1 MVGHRG
7 NDLLLPHFTTRWL
20 QQRQRPL
27 PLSLSSTLYIVT
39 LRVISHQ
46 LYTPYIHNKFSLSP
60 IYTNMTF
67 GLFKNIAPLGSE
79 EHIYIYAPSIRGEV
93 LTGPATS
100 SSSQFPSGGTCFLT
114 DVTTFVVSG
123 TDAGVRVG
131 EGGFSA

>member
-1 MVGHRG
+1 
-7 NDLLLPHFTTRWL
+7 
-20 QQRQRPL
+20 
-27 PLSLSSTLYIVT
+27 
-39 LRVISHQ
+39 
-46 LYTPYIHNKFSLSP
+46 
-60 IYTNMTF
+60 MTF
-67 GLFKNIAPLGSE
+67 GLFTNIALVGSQ
-79 EHIYIYAPSIRGEV
+79 EHIHIYSPSIRGEV